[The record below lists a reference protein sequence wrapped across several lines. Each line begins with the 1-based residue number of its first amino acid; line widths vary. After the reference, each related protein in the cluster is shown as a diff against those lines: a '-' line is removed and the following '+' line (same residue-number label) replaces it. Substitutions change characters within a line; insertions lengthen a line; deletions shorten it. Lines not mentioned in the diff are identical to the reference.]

1 MRLWAVHLEITYQ
14 RGSTTIAEPQIIIEA
29 DGADAAQ
36 QIATE
41 WFRADNQSSTPLP
54 VEIVVRSV
62 VEIDQEN
69 IWIFNDYR
77 FRFSPS
83 ETDQKE
89 SDSA

>member
-14 RGSTTIAEPQIIIEA
+14 RGSMAIAEPQIIVEA
-29 DGADAAQ
+29 DGADMAQ
-36 QIATE
+36 QIVKE
-41 WFRADNQSSTPLP
+41 WFRVDNQSSTPLP